1 MIGMKGWATRPAS
14 NRVTLTDPESGATH
28 YTYDTLNRLT
38 GLNDFQS
45 HNFTFSYD
53 ALSRRTQLTRPN
65 GVNTN
70 YSYDNVSHLL
80 SVLHQVGSTT
90 VDGASY
96 TYDSA
101 GNRTAKTDQA
111 SSVTS
116 NYGYDAIYQ
125 LTGVSQ
131 GSTTTESYTYDVVGN
146 RLSSLGVSPYAY
158 NSSNQLTSTPSTT
171 YTYDSNGSTKTKVDS
186 SGTTTYNWDYVNQ
199 LSSVVLP
206 ASGGTVSF
214 KYDPFGRRIQKS
226 APSGTVNYLYDGGNL
241 IEEVD
246 NGGNVLARYTEGF
259 GYDQPFSVLRSGT
272 TSYYNSDV
280 LNSVTSLS
288 NSAGSLANAYT
299 YDSFGRLTAST
310 GTVTN
315 LLRYSGRE
323 LDAESGVYYYR
334 ARFYDPA
341 TGRFISEDPVG
352 FAGGLNLYEYAS
364 NDPVD
369 LSDPFGLSPQS
380 SPGCKKNCPT
390 VPTHPGYA
398 DINHN
403 IREARRHP
411 FAFYSFY
418 NLVHNNGPWDY
429 KQNKVITDFAYGAG
443 RPMDP
448 QSPYEDFGNFNFGAT
463 AAAEGI
469 PEDVALRGAGWAST
483 QADPTRADQWGHWWG
498 KKPYGDDPNDQVQI
512 MLGYQYYRNGC
523 YQ

>member
-1 MIGMKGWATRPAS
+1 MLS
-14 NRVTLTDPESGATH
+14 
-28 YTYDTLNRLT
+28 RLSQKPRSA
-38 GLNDFQS
+38 GHPDFQS

-70 YSYDNVSHLL
+70 YSYDNVSRLL

-131 GSTTTESYTYDVVGN
+131 GSTTTESYTYDTVGN

-226 APSGTVNYLYDGGNL
+226 GPSGTTNYLYDGRDL
-241 IEEVD
+241 LEEVD
-246 NGGNVLARYTEGF
+246 SSGNVLARYTQF
-259 GYDQPFSVLRSGT
+259 PSIDQPLAELRSGV
-272 TSYYNSDV
+272 TSYYEQDGIG
-280 LNSVTSLS
+280 SVSALS
-288 NSAGSLANAYT
+288 NSAGALANTYT
-299 YDSFGRLTAST
+299 YDAFGKLTAST
-310 GTVTN
+310 GTLVNPFQYT
-315 LLRYSGRE
+315 GRE
-323 LDAESGVYYYR
+323 FDQETGIYQYRYRYY
-334 ARFYDPA
+334 DSSV
-341 TGRFISEDPVG
+341 GRFTSEDPYG
-352 FAGGLNLYEYAS
+352 FRGGANFYRYVFNSPTNLVDPWGLAPNCVMTSAGLQCDSSALDYQMAALNALFPSTTPQGGSMTIPMSCDQVNKILADSGYYTGGPFSHGNWMTQNPFLFWSPFHWGGSEWRNRSGFHFRRKYTLCDKSCTLYEFHIDEHNPMY
-364 NDPVD
+364 DP
-369 LSDPFGLSPQS
+369 
-380 SPGCKKNCPT
+380 
-390 VPTHPGYA
+390 
-398 DINHN
+398 
-403 IREARRHP
+403 
-411 FAFYSFY
+411 
-418 NLVHNNGPWDY
+418 
-429 KQNKVITDFAYGAG
+429 
-443 RPMDP
+443 
-448 QSPYEDFGNFNFGAT
+448 
-463 AAAEGI
+463 
-469 PEDVALRGAGWAST
+469 
-483 QADPTRADQWGHWWG
+483 WGHAT
-498 KKPYGDDPNDQVQI
+498 NDI
-512 MLGYQYYRNGC
+512 PKALGLGQ
-523 YQ
+523 